1 MRVDITA
8 IVPDTEIPA
17 AEVYILTFPGEWQ
30 QADMATDVSQ
40 ILAELRE
47 DHRNMS
53 LLLDMIETET
63 NRMYSGNGADLN
75 LIHDIMIYMTSYPDA
90 VHHPKEDR
98 LYAELKAARP
108 DLSQGMSKITAEHH
122 SINEQGQA
130 LLVAIEQYVVGQEHR
145 QNTIVENALRY
156 VNALRKHMR
165 WEEQDLFR
173 RVEIMIR
180 DGHDM
185 VDTAVFV
192 QMTDPVFGKR
202 VEKVFA
208 RLYDCIIEGK

>member
-1 MRVDITA
+1 MEP

-17 AEVYILTFPGEWQ
+17 VEVYIWAFTGEWRRT
-30 QADMATDVSQ
+30 DMATDVSH
-40 ILAELRE
+40 ILTELRE

-53 LLLDMIETET
+53 LLLEMLETET
-63 NRMYSGNGADLN
+63 NQMYSGNGADLD
-75 LIHDIMIYMTSYPDA
+75 LVHDIMIYMTSYPDA

-108 DLSQGMSKITAEHH
+108 DLSQGMSRVTAEHRG
-122 SINEQGQA
+122 IAEQGQA
-130 LLVAIEQYVVGQEHR
+130 LLVAIEQYVVGQADQ
-145 QNTIVENALRY
+145 QNTIIENSLRY
-156 VNALRKHMR
+156 VDALRKHMR
-165 WEEQDLFR
+165 WEEHDLFR

-180 DGHDM
+180 DGHDV

-192 QMTDPVFGKR
+192 QLTDPVFGAR

-208 RLYDCIIEGK
+208 RLYDCIIAGK

>member
-1 MRVDITA
+1 
-8 IVPDTEIPA
+8 
-17 AEVYILTFPGEWQ
+17 
-30 QADMATDVSQ
+30 
-40 ILAELRE
+40 
-47 DHRNMS
+47 MS

-63 NRMYSGNGADLN
+63 NRMYSGDGADLD

-108 DLSQGMSKITAEHH
+108 DLSQGMSKVTSEHR
-122 SINEQGQA
+122 SIAEQGQA
-130 LLVAIEQYVVGQEHR
+130 LLVAIEQHVVSNADHE
-145 QNTIVENALRY
+145 NTIIENSLRY
-156 VNALRKHMR
+156 VDALRKHMH
-165 WEEQDLFR
+165 WEEHDLFR
-173 RVEIMIR
+173 RVEKMIR
-180 DGHDM
+180 EGHDV

-192 QMTDPVFGKR
+192 QLSDPVFGAR

>member
-1 MRVDITA
+1 MTK
-8 IVPDTEIPA
+8 
-17 AEVYILTFPGEWQ
+17 
-30 QADMATDVSQ
+30 DVSH

-53 LLLDMIETET
+53 LLLEMIETET
-63 NRMYSGNGADLN
+63 NRIYSGNGADLE
-75 LIHDIMIYMTSYPDA
+75 LLHDIMIYMTAYPDT

-108 DLSQGMSKITAEHH
+108 DLSQGMSKITAEHR
-122 SINEQGQA
+122 SIAEQGQA
-130 LLVAIEQYVVGQEHR
+130 LLVAIEQLVVGHTDQKS
-145 QNTIVENALRY
+145 TIVQNALRY
-156 VNALRKHMR
+156 VDALQKHIH
-165 WEEQDLFR
+165 WEEHDLFR

-180 DGHDM
+180 DGHDV

-192 QMTDPVFGKR
+192 QLADPVFGAR

-208 RLYDCIIEGK
+208 RLYDCILKDR